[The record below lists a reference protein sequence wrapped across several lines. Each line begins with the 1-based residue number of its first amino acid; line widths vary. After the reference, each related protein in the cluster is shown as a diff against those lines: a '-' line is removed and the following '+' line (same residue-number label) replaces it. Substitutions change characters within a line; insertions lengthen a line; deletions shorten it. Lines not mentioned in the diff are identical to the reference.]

1 MKRTTFSSHE
11 SSEFKINISS
21 RSSLQGFFTF
31 RKQEGCDRSNA
42 SYIIMLAQD
51 IRGGCWWYGSR
62 VEPSHHVFHYT
73 LLLCD
78 RWQQGGSLT
87 EWRLTS
93 KCIRCKGV
101 SLISLQKKWH
111 LLAFFYVCWKC
122 LWIFLVSKQW
132 MRAHRGGG
140 LCISAKVMAT
150 WKTSHIP
157 DSHADFLHM

>member
-1 MKRTTFSSHE
+1 MILTIFIQKLYIE
-11 SSEFKINISS
+11 VL
-21 RSSLQGFFTF
+21 LQKEHLLFYDVGPRRQ
-31 RKQEGCDRSNA
+31 RK
-42 SYIIMLAQD
+42 MLVVLA
-51 IRGGCWWYGSR
+51 
-62 VEPSHHVFHYT
+62 VEAEPSHHVFHYT

-157 DSHADFLHM
+157 DSHEDFFFMSTACRLLFIAAENA